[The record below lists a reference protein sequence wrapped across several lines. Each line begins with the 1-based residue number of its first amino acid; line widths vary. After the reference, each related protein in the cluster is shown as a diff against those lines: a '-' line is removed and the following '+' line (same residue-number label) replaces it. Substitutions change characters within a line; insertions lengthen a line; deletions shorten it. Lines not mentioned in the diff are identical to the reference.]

1 MLIQSQVVKELIA
14 STIIGNEHARNDPD
28 RLQRV
33 REMYRSGELT
43 ACYLGIKCVGFSD
56 SLYQHL
62 CRASEAAEKSH
73 CEGGTKRQH
82 EDDEKFHPSK
92 KQKIDLYPPG
102 TKADP
107 NERQIMD
114 LCSSSSKDMKAEA

>member
-1 MLIQSQVVKELIA
+1 MVIQSQVVKELIA
-14 STIIGNEHARNDPD
+14 STIIGNEHARHDPD

-73 CEGGTKRQH
+73 SEAGTKRQR
-82 EDDEKFHPSK
+82 EDDENFHPCK
-92 KQKIDLYPPG
+92 RQKMDLYPPD
-102 TKADP
+102 TTADP

-114 LCSSSSKDMKAEA
+114 LCSSSSMEMKAEA